1 MSLYTLIF
9 GDPNKKI
16 LSDYLRK
23 VQVVNGHEDG
33 LKSLSDQQLLGRFIK
48 IRSFYTPNT
57 SLDDLL
63 PETFAIVREASK
75 RVLGMR
81 HFDMQLVGGMVL
93 HEGKIAEM
101 KTGEGKTLVAT
112 LPVVLNAVAGKG
124 VHIVTVNDYLAKR
137 DAVWMGPIYS
147 FLGLTVGCIQHDQ
160 AFLFDPAIGDK
171 GENAFL
177 RPISRKEAYAADV
190 TYGTNNEFGFDY
202 LRDNMVPALEHEVQR
217 ARNYAIVDEVDSILI
232 DEARTPLIISAPAQE
247 SSELYYT
254 FSRIVSRLQ
263 EGADYNIDEKMRAS
277 TLTEEGITKVERSLG
292 ISNIYDPEG
301 IEMVHHVEQ
310 ALKAQAL
317 FKKDRDYVVK
327 DGQVI
332 IVDEF
337 TGRLM
342 HGRRYSEGLHQAIE
356 AKEGLDVKQESR
368 TLATITFQNFFR
380 LYAKLS
386 GMTGTAATEA
396 EEFSKIYGLEVV
408 TVPTNKPM
416 IRRDDSDRVYKNER
430 GKFLAIVQEIKA
442 RHEIGQP
449 VLVGTI
455 SINKNELLA
464 DLLSREGIVCNV
476 LNAKNHE
483 REAQII
489 AQAGKKG
496 AVTVATNMAG
506 RGVDIVLG
514 GSPQDK
520 TEAEEVKKLGGLHVL
535 GTERHESRRIDN
547 QLRGRSGRQGDSGS
561 SQFYVSMEDD
571 LLRIFGSDRM
581 KRLMDRMG
589 VPDDMPIENA
599 MISRSIE
606 SAQKKVEGHNF
617 DIRKH
622 LVEYDD
628 VINKHRDVIYKL
640 RRNIIVNAA
649 TGTPEAEQEMKSKI
663 LGMVESEL
671 NQIVSFHTS
680 TGDEGTWDMEEV
692 YESVDTIFPVPL
704 EVRIQLEDIREEAGD
719 ASHDAAARTKLIS
732 YLISLA
738 HKAYDDLEKRVNQLT
753 VLRTIERAL
762 YLRAIDA
769 LWVDHLDLM
778 DHLRQGIGLRG
789 YAQQDPLIEYQ
800 KEAYRLFSELM
811 NSVQRQVVNA
821 IYKIA
826 QIKKAEART
835 PVTQAFEQGTQ
846 ISKSSATQFQNST
859 TLPAQESTTQQQNSS
874 VPKVGRNDPCPCGSG
889 KKYKKCHGR

>member
-859 TLPAQESTTQQQNSS
+859 TLPAQESTTQQQNLS